1 MKGILLV
8 SSVVIVILLL
18 SIALM
23 PYVHAGQIR
32 TATVGTKSNMV
43 EAEFL
48 AQRTVTIEYSAGG
61 ALRDKLAGVVD
72 DLVLKADE
80 SNPSIDALKA
90 KIDQALRDAQSPT
103 RVKEVKNITYN
114 LSLRGEDKKAV
125 ISQNLLLKIVLSDV
139 VIEQGLYGQPSI
151 IDLNWKGLRV
161 DGNVPM
167 EFSVDGKTVTMDIN
181 TTSGYLQ
188 TIFPDVFNEL
198 SKDANYKYVLDEPLL
213 DFSRLNEHPIDKWH
227 RLINPIAG
235 QVQGQEAGFKEKEG
249 AKAVTVISGG
259 ETSIREGELKEKV
272 LSTELSIDGNRYRIE
287 SVEPKINASIDVLWW
302 AEPFMDGNASKAKV
316 FLEDPNLTTTS
327 SGNFPLMVLLTF
339 AGMMGAIAGFVI
351 WRANKK

>member
-103 RVKEVKNITYN
+103 RVKEVKNIT
-114 LSLRGEDKKAV
+114 
-125 ISQNLLLKIVLSDV
+125 
-139 VIEQGLYGQPSI
+139 
-151 IDLNWKGLRV
+151 
-161 DGNVPM
+161 
-167 EFSVDGKTVTMDIN
+167 
-181 TTSGYLQ
+181 
-188 TIFPDVFNEL
+188 
-198 SKDANYKYVLDEPLL
+198 
-213 DFSRLNEHPIDKWH
+213 
-227 RLINPIAG
+227 
-235 QVQGQEAGFKEKEG
+235 
-249 AKAVTVISGG
+249 
-259 ETSIREGELKEKV
+259 
-272 LSTELSIDGNRYRIE
+272 
-287 SVEPKINASIDVLWW
+287 
-302 AEPFMDGNASKAKV
+302 
-316 FLEDPNLTTTS
+316 
-327 SGNFPLMVLLTF
+327 
-339 AGMMGAIAGFVI
+339 
-351 WRANKK
+351 